1 MAPAYHRAFESKH
14 FYFHTGHGRGWTSR
28 CVRKWGTVLADV
40 YDCGG
45 SGGHGDS
52 RARNRPT
59 DYRSLVSFEP
69 SDSGP
74 SSRYSISLDLE
85 NEDRD
90 WSFEVTVTM
99 EF

>member
-1 MAPAYHRAFESKH
+1 LKASIFIFILAMVAAGPVVAQENAASSSPTSATSEEVAVTEIAARAIDERII
-14 FYFHTGHGRGWTSR
+14 GRF
-28 CVRKWGTVLADV
+28 
-40 YDCGG
+40 
-45 SGGHGDS
+45 
-52 RARNRPT
+52 
-59 DYRSLVSFEP
+59 VSFER

-85 NEDRD
+85 NEDSD

>member
-1 MAPAYHRAFESKH
+1 MVAAGPVVAQENGTSSSPTSATAKAVAATEIAVRAIDE
-14 FYFHTGHGRGWTSR
+14 
-28 CVRKWGTVLADV
+28 LII
-40 YDCGG
+40 
-45 SGGHGDS
+45 
-52 RARNRPT
+52 
-59 DYRSLVSFEP
+59 YRLVSFEP

-85 NEDRD
+85 DEDSA

>member
-1 MAPAYHRAFESKH
+1 MCSSGLVFAEESGAFSSRMLGTADDGFNFAYNNDPMTARTIGERTIDLLGS
-14 FYFHTGHGRGWTSR
+14 S
-28 CVRKWGTVLADV
+28 DV
-40 YDCGG
+40 PDGG
-45 SGGHGDS
+45 Q
-52 RARNRPT
+52 
-59 DYRSLVSFEP
+59 
-69 SDSGP
+69 